1 LLYEPRHAGGAA
13 IFGGFGPVTTRA
25 IASAN
30 SSCGIFK
37 KGHFHMPV
45 TIAAEQS
52 VASVGG
58 GRTAYVFLRN
68 KITKVILVVWG
79 VTVLLIGAY
88 AGFGTQS
95 AFLSA
100 FDVSVAPF

>member
-1 LLYEPRHAGGAA
+1 
-13 IFGGFGPVTTRA
+13 
-25 IASAN
+25 
-30 SSCGIFK
+30 
-37 KGHFHMPV
+37 MPV

-52 VASVGG
+52 IPSVGT
-58 GRTAYVFLRN
+58 RRAAYVFLRN
-68 KITKVILVVWG
+68 RITDVILVVCG

>member
-1 LLYEPRHAGGAA
+1 
-13 IFGGFGPVTTRA
+13 
-25 IASAN
+25 
-30 SSCGIFK
+30 
-37 KGHFHMPV
+37 MPV

-52 VASVGG
+52 IPSVGTR
-58 GRTAYVFLRN
+58 RTAYVFLRN
-68 KITKVILVVWG
+68 RITDVILVVCG

>member
-1 LLYEPRHAGGAA
+1 
-13 IFGGFGPVTTRA
+13 
-25 IASAN
+25 
-30 SSCGIFK
+30 
-37 KGHFHMPV
+37 MPV

-52 VASVGG
+52 IPSVGTR
-58 GRTAYVFLRN
+58 RTAYVFLRN
-68 KITKVILVVWG
+68 RITDVILVVCG
-79 VTVLLIGAY
+79 VAVLLIGAY